1 MELDPNFVS
10 RCETGVFLSSV
21 STFGIGGPAALLFR
35 AQTVQ
40 DLQDAMRAT
49 FAAKAPYLVVG
60 RGSNCLFPDSGFPG
74 LVIVNRLEEVQ
85 EEADGLFIAGG
96 GVRFPLLGMQTA
108 RLGWGG
114 LEFAAGIPGSVGGA
128 VCMNAGAQGQQTGAV
143 VEAVEYVDEQGT
155 LCSMNR
161 QNLSFGYRFSSFRN
175 KGGVI
180 ASVRFKLC
188 KDERALERQKEMV
201 EYRKRT
207 QPIDRSAGCVF
218 RNPPGLS
225 AGKLIDEAGLKG
237 RSVGGASVSPL
248 HANFIVNRGGATA
261 SDVQSLIQIVRS
273 EVLAR
278 TGVSLDCE
286 VICY

>member
-1 MELDPNFVS
+1 MGHDLEFAS
-10 RCETGVFLSSV
+10 RCEADLPLSAI

-35 AQTVQ
+35 ARTVA
-40 DLQDAMRAT
+40 DLQEAMR
-49 FAAKAPYLVVG
+49 FVSEKKIPHLVVG
-60 RGSNCLFPDSGFPG
+60 RGSNCLFPDGGFPG
-74 LVIVNRLEEVQ
+74 LVILNRLEEVR
-85 EEADGLFIAGG
+85 EEGGGRFVAGG
-96 GVRFPLLGMQTA
+96 GVPFPAIGVQTA
-108 RLGWGG
+108 RAGWGG

-143 VEAVEYVDEQGT
+143 VESVQYVDVQGDLRT
-155 LCSMNR
+155 LSR
-161 QNLSFGYRFSSFRN
+161 SDLSFDYRSSSFRG

-180 ASVRFKLC
+180 ASATFSLC
-188 KDERALERQKEMV
+188 KDEHALERQKEMI

-207 QPIDRSAGCVF
+207 QPADRSAGCVF

-225 AGKLIDEAGLKG
+225 AGRLIEEAGLKG
-237 RSVGGASVSPL
+237 KKIGGAEISSV

-261 SDVQSLIQIVRS
+261 ADVIALIGIVRS
-273 EVLAR
+273 EVCAR